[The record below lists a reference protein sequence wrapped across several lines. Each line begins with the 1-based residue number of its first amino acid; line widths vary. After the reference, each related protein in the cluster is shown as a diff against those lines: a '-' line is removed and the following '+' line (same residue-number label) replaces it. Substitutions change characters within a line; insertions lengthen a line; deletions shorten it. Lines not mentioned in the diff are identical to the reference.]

1 MNREIALMIELQQ
14 YWDTVLSMRAAMMKS
29 ERLIANREEEHDKK
43 LQAVIA
49 LENEIVDEKRLVKE
63 REIDLSEKDAAV
75 RKLEERK
82 LMVRN
87 KKELRALENEMDRI
101 HEERSACEDEL
112 LVLFDNL
119 EEKEQ
124 QLQVMKGEL
133 EELGEKVKNSIAQLQ
148 EDIEEKTVTLEEN
161 QQKYDQLLS
170 QLSPSNGSRFKK
182 LAESGDGKAIV
193 KLEDGICTGC
203 HTKLPAHEILDASK
217 NEMITICTNC
227 GRFIYSE

>member
-87 KKELRALENEMDRI
+87 KKELRALENEMDGI

-170 QLSPSNGSRFKK
+170 QLSPSNESRFKK